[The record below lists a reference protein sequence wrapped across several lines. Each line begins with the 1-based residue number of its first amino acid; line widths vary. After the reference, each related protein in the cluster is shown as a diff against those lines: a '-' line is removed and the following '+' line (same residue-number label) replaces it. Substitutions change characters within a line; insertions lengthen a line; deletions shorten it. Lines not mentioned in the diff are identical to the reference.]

1 MKKYFFLFA
10 PVLFSVAAQ
19 FLLKQA
25 ASKEW
30 KSTAWLLTMSGSVV
44 AYTLAL
50 ALYSVAIRY
59 FPVNLVSPVN
69 GIAVMLLVT
78 IGGTVFWNEP
88 FGMRQAVGTVLGII
102 SMVLMLSGH

>member
-25 ASKEW
+25 ALKEW
-30 KSTAWLLTMSGSVV
+30 KSTAWLLTMGGSLVG
-44 AYTLAL
+44 YTLAL

-59 FPVNLVSPVN
+59 FPVSLVSPVN
-69 GIAVMLLVT
+69 GIAVMLLVI
-78 IGGTVFWNEP
+78 IGGTVFWDEP
-88 FGMRQAVGTVLGII
+88 FGVRQMIGTILGVL
-102 SMVLMLSGH
+102 SMLLMLI

>member
-30 KSTAWLLTMSGSVV
+30 KSTAWLLTMSGSV
-44 AYTLAL
+44 AGYTLAL
-50 ALYSVAIRY
+50 ALYSVAVRY
-59 FPVNLVSPVN
+59 FPVSLVSPVN
-69 GIAVMLLVT
+69 GIAVMLLVI
-78 IGGTVFWNEP
+78 IGGTVFWDEP
-88 FGMRQAVGTVLGII
+88 FGLRQAVGTVFGVL
-102 SMVLMLSGH
+102 SMVLILSGQ